1 MSLPI
6 PSRNRQIRCPA
17 RDLDTAGR
25 GRDLAMSNPSIQV
38 DSLIR
43 ELQVSSVHA
52 QQLFAERTAEQLLHK
67 PDEKSWSAAECLE
80 HLNLSNRSYL
90 SRLEPILAHLRSRN
104 LLAVKPFR
112 LNSNAALL
120 KYWLEPPSRLRL
132 PTSARFQPLRVE
144 DWSGLATPFL
154 RFESATGRPS
164 RIVARTRARSSHA
177 RFALREEHEIQRLF
191 RVCSHRGP
199 QSPPPM
205 ASRARQPLI
214 RLGPTRNI
222 FEIPALTEDRGGLRE
237 TEIDVWVCLGRSVG

>member
-1 MSLPI
+1 
-6 PSRNRQIRCPA
+6 
-17 RDLDTAGR
+17 
-25 GRDLAMSNPSIQV
+25 MSNPSLQV

-67 PDEKSWSAAECLE
+67 PDERSWSAAECLE

-90 SRLEPILAHLRSRN
+90 SRLQPILADLRLRN

-144 DWSGLATPFL
+144 DSVASLHHFCALNLQLVGLLESSRGLALDQAMLVSPFAKSMKY
-154 RFESATGRPS
+154 SAYSAFVLIAAHNR
-164 RIVARTRARSSHA
+164 RHLWQAER
-177 RFALREEHEIQRLF
+177 
-191 RVCSHRGP
+191 
-199 QSPPPM
+199 
-205 ASRARQPLI
+205 ASR
-214 RLGPTRNI
+214 
-222 FEIPALTEDRGGLRE
+222 
-237 TEIDVWVCLGRSVG
+237 